1 MKLLKY
7 IDSEQEMKVRVA
19 FPYIVVWAIAVA
31 LLFVVCL
38 SASAAQRPRWVNSGE
53 AALNARRSNST
64 YYFKI
69 VQNIGPDL
77 SRLKQNNMKALS
89 EYIGSENH
97 VKGLTVT
104 DMRNR
109 TEGSA
114 AHTTID
120 FDVMFTNEFTGDVF
134 YAALV
139 DEYWEREGSGPM
151 PDYHYYALFAVSA
164 NGAQRPTLDRFEVTR
179 RYGAAPA
186 FMSVIPGAG
195 QLMKGQ
201 RLKGG
206 LMLGGA
212 AVGAGAIIFCENRRA
227 YYQTRIIEQPKFA
240 REYNS
245 KSNNYATAR
254 NVAIGATGALV
265 VWSFIDAALLPGAT
279 RLKITP
285 ASTLSVAPA
294 LMSVPRYGGAGVS
307 LAFTF

>member
-1 MKLLKY
+1 
-7 IDSEQEMKVRVA
+7 MKVRVA
-19 FPYIVVWAIAVA
+19 LPYISVWAIVIA
-31 LLFVVCL
+31 LQFVVCL
-38 SASAAQRPRWVNSGE
+38 SAVAAQRPRWVSSGE
-53 AALNARRSNST
+53 AALNAKRSNAT

-69 VQNIGPDL
+69 VQNIGPNL
-77 SRLKQNNMKALS
+77 AQLKQNNVKALS
-89 EYIGSENH
+89 EYIGSENNI
-97 VKGLTVT
+97 KGLTVT

-109 TEGSA
+109 TEAGT
-114 AHTTID
+114 AHTSID
-120 FDVMFTNEFTGDVF
+120 FDMMFTNEFTSDVF

-139 DEYWEREGSGPM
+139 DEYWEVEGSGST

-164 NGAQRPTLDRFEVTR
+164 DGAQRPSLDRFEITR
-179 RYGAAPA
+179 HYGAAPA
-186 FMSVIPGAG
+186 VMSVIPGAG

-201 RLKGG
+201 RLKGS

-212 AVGAGAIIFCENRRA
+212 AIGTGAIIFFENRRA

-245 KSNNYATAR
+245 KSNNYSTAR

-265 VWSFIDAALLPGAT
+265 VWSIIDAALLPGAT

-285 ASTLSVAPA
+285 ASSLSFAPT
-294 LMSVPRYGGAGVS
+294 LMSSPSDSGAGVS